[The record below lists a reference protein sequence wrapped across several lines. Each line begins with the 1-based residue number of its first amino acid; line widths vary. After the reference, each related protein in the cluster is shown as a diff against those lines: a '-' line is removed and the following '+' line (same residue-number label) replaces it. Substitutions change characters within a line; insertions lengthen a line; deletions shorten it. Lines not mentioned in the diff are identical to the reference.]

1 MNGKGRCSELDQ
13 IQDFI
18 HVNLKEY
25 TGPNF
30 NEVLRDVQLV
40 EPDVSVLGLPSPL
53 SSCGL
58 GVLRC
63 LDDVPRGVLRVRS
76 AAAPG

>member
-53 SSCGL
+53 LPAGSVYSVALTMSLAASSWCGS
-58 GVLRC
+58 C
-63 LDDVPRGVLRVRS
+63 S
-76 AAAPG
+76 S

>member
-1 MNGKGRCSELDQ
+1 MEFGARLNPRFYSGESNE
-13 IQDFI
+13 F
-18 HVNLKEY
+18 

-30 NEVLRDVQLV
+30 TEVLHEVQLV
-40 EPDVSVLGLPSPL
+40 EFIVSVLDLPSPL

-63 LDDVPRGVLRVRS
+63 LDVSL
-76 AAAPG
+76 AAYSGCGQLPLLGRL